1 MHAQGRGGTTA
12 AVSAR
17 IRVFTVLVAIS
28 LFLVGFVGGGIVAA
42 WVERDKRT
50 DPWRQLRVDHEG
62 QRGVTTRTRIIFDNP
77 KVALQGVGVVRSPA
91 GVPETGTLEIRG
103 GAELDVRFGEDGR
116 PTSYRSPDGAEAL
129 VSYKGTQARVIFT
142 AKGGKPLGDTTVS
155 VPVLLRSA
163 LQMAASTVPDEPWA
177 LIPDAHAQAGGKEP
191 PKQIDVRREV
201 VLPLTVSLGQGGTPG
216 EVRVQVTCSAYT
228 CVPLTPT
235 LDVPGTRDV
244 RIQVSSQRPRGAEPK
259 GGLAAFEEAATAEA
273 RTAQKVLPDASA
285 IISGAGLVADACAKA
300 KLVLPLCVP
309 ALTRNAV
316 TGGAIQAVRNHDVP
330 DEGPLIRTRAVD
342 LFHEEQARAALDK
355 PIDIEVC
362 FSRSKYARVCTKL
375 SGRPFGP
382 TPMTVG
388 AGRIEMKRGISGTV
402 EGTFEMRQSDGP
414 DCKFSPSPQTDGP
427 LTISFDSKTG
437 KVTGRLNANAKGT
450 RPSLSCSLGSGDMRW
465 TQNYSATMTQQ
476 LSPSQLTGGGQLQLN
491 LTGTMSG
498 SGSTSQSNCRTK
510 GGASAAC
517 PSGRNETYNYPI
529 RLTGA
534 FDLDTESGSGSL
546 VVTGA
551 PLATSGTWKVPT
563 AQ

>member
-1 MHAQGRGGTTA
+1 MHAQGGGGTTA

-42 WVERDKRT
+42 WVERDKRA
-50 DPWRQLRVDHEG
+50 DPWRQLRVAHDG
-62 QRGVTTRTRIIFDNP
+62 QSGVTTHTRIIFDNP
-77 KVALQGVGVVRSPA
+77 KVALQGVGLVRSPS
-91 GVPETGTLEIRG
+91 GEPETGTVEIRG
-103 GAELDVRFGEDGR
+103 GAELDVRFGDDRR
-116 PTSYRSPDGAEAL
+116 PKSYRSPDGTEAL
-129 VSYKGTQARVIFT
+129 LSYKGTQARVVFV
-142 AKGGKPLGDTTVS
+142 AKGGKSLGDTTVH

-163 LQMAASTVPDEPWA
+163 LELAATDWTLV
-177 LIPDAHAQAGGKEP
+177 PDAHAQVGGKEP

-216 EVRVQVTCSAYT
+216 EVRVQVTCSSYT

-235 LDVPGTRDV
+235 MDVPGTSDV
-244 RIQVSSQRPRGAEPK
+244 RVQVSSQRPRGADPK
-259 GGLAAFEEAATAEA
+259 GGLTAFEEAATAEA
-273 RTAQKVLPDASA
+273 RTAQKVLPDASS
-285 IISGAGLVADACAKA
+285 IISGAGVVADACAKA

-316 TGGAIQAVRNHDVP
+316 AGGAIQAVRSHTVP
-330 DEGPLIRTRAVD
+330 DAGPLIRTRAVE
-342 LFHEEQARAALDK
+342 LFHEEQARAALDQ
-355 PIDIEVC
+355 PVELEIC

-375 SGRPFGP
+375 AGRPFGP
-382 TPMTVG
+382 SPMKVG
-388 AGRIEMKRGISGTV
+388 AGSIEMKRGISGTV

-427 LTISFDSKTG
+427 VTISFDSKTG
-437 KVTGRLNANAKGT
+437 KVTGRLSANSKGT
-450 RPSLSCSLGSGDMRW
+450 RAGLACSLGSGDMRW

-476 LSPSQLTGGGQLQLN
+476 LSPSQLTGGGKLQLN

-529 RLTGA
+529 RLSGT
-534 FDLDTESGSGSL
+534 FDLDTESGSGNL
-546 VVTGA
+546 IVTGA
-551 PLATSGTWKVPT
+551 PLATSGTWQVPI
-563 AQ
+563 AP